1 LLEGQAPHFAV
12 DADEDPR
19 RKIQSFTSAAYDNAL
34 SKLQRWKQV
43 M

>member
-1 LLEGQAPHFAV
+1 LEGQGPHFAV
-12 DADEDPR
+12 DADENPR

-34 SKLQRWKQV
+34 SKLQRWRQV

>member
-1 LLEGQAPHFAV
+1 LEGQGPHFAV
-12 DADEDPR
+12 DADENPR